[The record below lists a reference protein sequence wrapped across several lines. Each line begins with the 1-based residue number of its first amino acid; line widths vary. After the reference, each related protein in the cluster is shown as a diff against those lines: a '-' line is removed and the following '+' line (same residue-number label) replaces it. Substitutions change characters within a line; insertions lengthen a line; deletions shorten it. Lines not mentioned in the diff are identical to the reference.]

1 MWYILHGE
9 EEFGLGEALGKLRAE
24 LSAGDPAMA
33 QLNTSFLEG
42 QRLTLGELR
51 HVCDAIPF
59 MASNRLVIVNGW
71 LGWLMPGGR
80 AKEGVTQEDEP
91 PASRKAVLD
100 GLVAYLPKLPNTTWL
115 VFVESQTLPVF
126 HPVLKLAEAEA
137 KRERARV
144 QGFKKLKDQ
153 EVPGWIRQQ
162 MRNKGGELT
171 PEATAMLAALVGSD
185 LRLLDQEL
193 EKLLLFAGGRPVTG
207 QDVQALVSYAREASI
222 FDLVDYVG
230 RRQTDRALRLL
241 HHLLDDGEVPLY
253 LLAMLAR
260 QVRILIQVSELQA
273 QGCTSKQIADR
284 LKLHPYVVD
293 KGTAQARNFQMTQ
306 LEEAHRQLVETDWRI
321 KTGELEEVLAL
332 DMLVVTLTRL

>member
-1 MWYILHGE
+1 VWYILHGE
-9 EEFGLGEALGKLRAE
+9 EEFGLGEVLGELRAE
-24 LSAGDPAMA
+24 LAAGDPAMA

-59 MASNRLVIVNGW
+59 MARNRLVIVNGL

-80 AKEGVTQEDEP
+80 AREGATQEDEP
-91 PASRKAVLD
+91 PASKKALLD
-100 GLVAYLPKLPNTTWL
+100 SLLAYLPKLPDTTWL
-115 VFVESQTLPVF
+115 VFVEGQTLPVF
-126 HPVLKLAEAEA
+126 HPILKLAEVEA
-137 KRERARV
+137 KRKRACV
-144 QGFKKLKDQ
+144 QEFKRLKDQ
-153 EVPGWIRQQ
+153 EVPGWIRQR
-162 MRNKGGELT
+162 MRSKGGELT
-171 PEATAMLAALVGSD
+171 PEATAMLAALVGGD

-193 EKLLLFAGGRPVTG
+193 EKLLLWADGGQVTG

-260 QVRILIQVSELQA
+260 QVRILIQVSELRA
-273 QGCTSKQIADR
+273 QGRTPKQTADR
-284 LKLHPYVVD
+284 LKLHPYVVE
-293 KGTAQARNFQMTQ
+293 KGIAQARNFQMNQ
-306 LEEAHRQLVETDWRI
+306 LEGAHRQLVETDWRI
-321 KTGELEEVLAL
+321 KTGELDEELAL
-332 DMLVVTLTRL
+332 DMLVVTLTRT